1 MTQTSQDDGAIY
13 AAIMTKAMRDPAFKA
28 QLLSDPH
35 AALKGAGFAVR
46 DGMTIKVVENTD
58 SQVHIV
64 LPAAHAKL
72 SNADL
77 DKVAGGIDWL
87 GWAGGVFGGAIARAL

>member
-1 MTQTSQDDGAIY
+1 MTQTNQDDAAIY
-13 AAIMTKAMRDPAFKA
+13 ATIMTKAMRDPAFKA

-46 DGMTIKVVENTD
+46 DGMTIKVIENTE

-64 LPAAHAKL
+64 LPASHVKL

-77 DKVAGGIDWL
+77 DKVAGGIDWV
-87 GWAGGVFGGAIARAL
+87 GWAGGVVGGALAKIL